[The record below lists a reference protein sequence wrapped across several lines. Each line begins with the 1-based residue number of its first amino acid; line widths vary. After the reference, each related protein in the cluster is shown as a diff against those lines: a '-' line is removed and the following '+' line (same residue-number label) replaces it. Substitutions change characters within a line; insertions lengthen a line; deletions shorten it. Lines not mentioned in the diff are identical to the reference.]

1 MQKKYRRGS
10 ADQGDHIHKNQA
22 STNQN
27 NSQKSLMNDFYSAE
41 YSTENHI
48 KEPTT
53 LNNSPAKG
61 AGVEGFFENMEAEI
75 NVPPPQTLSKLRSED
90 P

>member
-27 NSQKSLMNDFYSAE
+27 NSQNSLMNDFYSAE
-41 YSTENHI
+41 YSTENNI
-48 KEPTT
+48 KEKQSTM
-53 LNNSPAKG
+53 NNSP
-61 AGVEGFFENMEAEI
+61 
-75 NVPPPQTLSKLRSED
+75 
-90 P
+90 